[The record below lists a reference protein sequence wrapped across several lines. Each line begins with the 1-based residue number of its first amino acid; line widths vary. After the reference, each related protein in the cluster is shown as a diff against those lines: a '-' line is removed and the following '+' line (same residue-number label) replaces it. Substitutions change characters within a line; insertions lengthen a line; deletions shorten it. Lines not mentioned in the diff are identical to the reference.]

1 MKNKSMDY
9 NSINFKNKD
18 VDRFATKFGKD
29 TDPPYGYQNQT
40 TIGEQVS
47 NAGKSGAR
55 SMSNAYLNAVSNK
68 MQNMTEQEKMKLA
81 NQTAKKTAAKIYESD
96 GGNENPNFYSF
107 RQSALRSAGLP
118 TDVQYMEEQAKSAY
132 KQVMDLPNRNKPKR

>member
-9 NSINFKNKD
+9 NSINFRNKD

-29 TDPPYGYQNQT
+29 TDPPYGYQKQT
-40 TIGEQVS
+40 TIGDQAS
-47 NAGKSGAR
+47 SAGKSGAK

-68 MQNMTEQEKMKLA
+68 MQNMTEQEKMKVA
-81 NQTAKKTAAKIYESD
+81 NQAAKKTAEKIFEAD
-96 GGNENPNFYSF
+96 GGKENPSLYSF
-107 RQSALRSAGLP
+107 RQAALREVGLP
-118 TDVQYMEEQAKSAY
+118 TDVKYMEDEAKSTY